1 VEIVTNIDKSILS
14 WLNSW
19 VGQWP
24 LIDHITYVLVSDY
37 FVPVSMALFMLGLW
51 FSGNDAKTRQVRQK
65 TVIRAL
71 IAIGLS
77 NLVVLI
83 INDYYFRPRPFNEI
97 DVNLLF
103 YKPTDSS
110 FPANPAAVSF
120 AIAHSVIRTKMTISK
135 LPYVLAILWSSSRIF
150 SGVFYPLDAIA
161 GAAIGITISII
172 TGSILQ
178 LSDSVHSF
186 VIGCARKL
194 HLA

>member
-1 VEIVTNIDKSILS
+1 M
-14 WLNSW
+14 
-19 VGQWP
+19 
-24 LIDHITYVLVSDY
+24 IDHITYVLVSDY

-51 FSGNDAKTRQVRQK
+51 FSGNDATTRQVRQK
-65 TVIRAL
+65 TVIQAL

-120 AIAHSVIRTKMTISK
+120 AIAHSVLRTKMTISK
-135 LPYVLAILWSSSRIF
+135 FLYVLAILWSISRIF

-178 LSDSVHSF
+178 LSE
-186 VIGCARKL
+186 KL
-194 HLA
+194 FAAPRSL

>member
-1 VEIVTNIDKSILS
+1 MIDR
-14 WLNSW
+14 
-19 VGQWP
+19 
-24 LIDHITYVLVSDY
+24 ITYVLVSDY
-37 FVPVSMALFMLGLW
+37 FIPVAMALFMLGLW
-51 FSGNDAKTRQVRQK
+51 FSGDDVKTRQVRQK

-77 NLVVLI
+77 NLIVLI

-110 FPANPAAVSF
+110 FPANPATVSF
-120 AIAHSVIRTKMTISK
+120 AIAHSVLRTKMTLSK
-135 LPYVLAILWSSSRIF
+135 MPYVLAILWSISRIF
-150 SGVFYPLDAIA
+150 SGVFYPLDAVA
-161 GAAIGITISII
+161 GAAIGITISIV

-178 LSDSVHSF
+178 LLDSVPSF
-186 VIGCARKL
+186 MIGCARKL

>member
-1 VEIVTNIDKSILS
+1 MEIVTNIDKSILL

-24 LIDHITYVLVSDY
+24 LIDRITYVLVSDY
-37 FVPVSMALFMLGLW
+37 FIPVAMALFMLGLW
-51 FSGNDAKTRQVRQK
+51 FSGDDVKTRQVRQK

-77 NLVVLI
+77 NLIVLI

-110 FPANPAAVSF
+110 FPANPATVSF
-120 AIAHSVIRTKMTISK
+120 AIAHSVLRTKMTLSK
-135 LPYVLAILWSSSRIF
+135 MPYVLAILWSISRIF
-150 SGVFYPLDAIA
+150 SGVFYPLDAVA
-161 GAAIGITISII
+161 GAAIGITISIV

-178 LSDSVHSF
+178 LLDSVPSF
-186 VIGCARKL
+186 MIGCARKL